1 MVSWVWKHFEK
12 FGEIA
17 KCKHCLKK
25 VKCRGGSTSGLVR
38 HLKFIH
44 HLCEKQ
50 EHDSNFQ
57 YLLQT
62 KQISDSE
69 KTEKV
74 EKLIIEMIAQK
85 YLPLNIVECEPFIN
99 LIKLLDPLFKLPTV
113 KTLKLKVNECI
124 PNIKSE

>member
-17 KCKHCLKK
+17 KCKHCLKN

-44 HLCEKQ
+44 HLYEK
-50 EHDSNFQ
+50 HDSNFE
-57 YLLQT
+57 YLLKT
-62 KQISDSE
+62 KQIGESS

-85 YLPLNIVECEPFIN
+85 YLPLNIVECEPFID
-99 LIKLLDPLFKLPTV
+99 LIKLLDPVFKLPTV
-113 KTLKLKVNECI
+113 KILKLKLNECI
-124 PNIKSE
+124 PNIESE